1 MLLSGKKR
9 PGLLG
14 IPISSRRGGLRPPG
28 VSALG
33 VNDGWQVL
41 AVAWGLGE
49 RRGVAPDISP
59 LIGSTQRNASPE
71 LSVWTNPSVHQVAPR
86 AATHSQLS
94 TSSVTPRDMARMQL
108 PGLSNIQM
116 LPRCYQTWTR
126 RGESLSP
133 SPGRPPRVLPAGL
146 LRVTC
151 TAFSGSIHGK
161 NSSQKERKQPVF
173 TCWFLQS

>member
-1 MLLSGKKR
+1 MDGRSSLL
-9 PGLLG
+9 PGDW
-14 IPISSRRGGLRPPG
+14 
-28 VSALG
+28 VSAATSP
-33 VNDGWQVL
+33 QT
-41 AVAWGLGE
+41 
-49 RRGVAPDISP
+49 SP
-59 LIGSTQRNASPE
+59 LSSDLHKGTPPPE